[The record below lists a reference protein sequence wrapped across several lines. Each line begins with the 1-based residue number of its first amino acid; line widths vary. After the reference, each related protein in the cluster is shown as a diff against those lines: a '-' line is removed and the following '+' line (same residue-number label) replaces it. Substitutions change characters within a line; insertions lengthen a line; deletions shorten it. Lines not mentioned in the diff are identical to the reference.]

1 MNERIKELRRA
12 LNLTQQ
18 EFADKLNIKRGA
30 IANYEVGRN
39 EPIDAV
45 ISLICREFNVN
56 EEWLRNGTGE
66 MFVEAKENS
75 IVAKA
80 TMLLGE
86 KDPLFEAFIDTYSKL
101 TPKNREILQQFMSD
115 LSQTLNDK
123 KEYLS
128 LLLFPAFIRV
138 MFRKSIDS
146 NQVINILAFCHNF
159 EGVKFS
165 VSMGK
170 ILL

>member
-45 ISLICREFNVN
+45 ISLICREFSVN
-56 EEWLRNGTGE
+56 ENWLRNGTGE

-86 KDPLFEAFIDTYSKL
+86 KDPLFEAFIDTYSRL

-115 LSQTLNDK
+115 FAQSLDEK
-123 KEYLS
+123 KE
-128 LLLFPAFIRV
+128 
-138 MFRKSIDS
+138 
-146 NQVINILAFCHNF
+146 
-159 EGVKFS
+159 
-165 VSMGK
+165 
-170 ILL
+170 